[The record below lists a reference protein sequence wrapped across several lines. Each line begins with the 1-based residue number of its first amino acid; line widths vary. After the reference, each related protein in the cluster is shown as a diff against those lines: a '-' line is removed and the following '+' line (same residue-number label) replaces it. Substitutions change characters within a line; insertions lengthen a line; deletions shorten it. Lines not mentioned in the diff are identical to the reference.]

1 MRSFLFV
8 DFYLVVLMGVLAF
21 FVCLL
26 SGLIFKNKWF
36 VVCSVFVLAFSLGI
50 LRFHAADVLPFRIY
64 DRNIGGEVVVEGKI
78 IDEVEIRE
86 NNQKMI
92 IEQEISGIKT
102 KILVTTSLDEYF
114 KYGDLVSFSGKIEKP
129 ENFITDQGKEF
140 DYVNYLRKDGIFYVI
155 GYPEIE
161 IISHGNGNKIK
172 SILFSLKEKF
182 LEKMNMAIPPPES
195 LLMGGLIVGEK
206 AAFSQEL
213 RKSFVDTGTIHIVA
227 LSGYNITI
235 IAEWIM
241 KLLASFPRNFGIWTG
256 IFTIFLF
263 IIMTGASSTAIR
275 AGVMATLALVARATG
290 RNYDVARAL
299 ILAGVGM
306 ILINPF
312 ILVYDVSFQL
322 SFIATVAVIFVAPK
336 VEKYFQWVTTKFKL
350 RDIFSVTCAV
360 YIFVLPFIL
369 YKMGNLSIVALPAN
383 ILILPFIPWTMGLG
397 FLTGLAG
404 MISHILA
411 APVGF
416 ISELLLRY
424 ELGVIS
430 FFANLPFAAFSIA
443 NFPLILTLLTYTYF
457 MYMLFG
463 RSIKS
468 FFVLPE

>member
-1 MRSFLFV
+1 
-8 DFYLVVLMGVLAF
+8 
-21 FVCLL
+21 
-26 SGLIFKNKWF
+26 
-36 VVCSVFVLAFSLGI
+36 
-50 LRFHAADVLPFRIY
+50 
-64 DRNIGGEVVVEGKI
+64 
-78 IDEVEIRE
+78 
-86 NNQKMI
+86 
-92 IEQEISGIKT
+92 
-102 KILVTTSLDEYF
+102 
-114 KYGDLVSFSGKIEKP
+114 
-129 ENFITDQGKEF
+129 
-140 DYVNYLRKDGIFYVI
+140 
-155 GYPEIE
+155 
-161 IISHGNGNKIK
+161 
-172 SILFSLKEKF
+172 
-182 LEKMNMAIPPPES
+182 
-195 LLMGGLIVGEK
+195 
-206 AAFSQEL
+206 
-213 RKSFVDTGTIHIVA
+213 
-227 LSGYNITI
+227 
-235 IAEWIM
+235 
-241 KLLASFPRNFGIWTG
+241 
-256 IFTIFLF
+256 
-263 IIMTGASSTAIR
+263 
-275 AGVMATLALVARATG
+275 
-290 RNYDVARAL
+290 
-299 ILAGVGM
+299 M